1 VCWCRRIFIYI
12 HTYLASKLDCR
23 VVAAAFTTYGGWG
36 DDFKVTLVDPYYKKE
51 FKAARKNG
59 ESGWAVIND
68 RLRHERH
75 VAAFICRENS
85 RMLGS
90 TLDARCR
97 ARAIQRSAPQR
108 SPVADS
114 DTDP

>member
-1 VCWCRRIFIYI
+1 
-12 HTYLASKLDCR
+12 
-23 VVAAAFTTYGGWG
+23 
-36 DDFKVTLVDPYYKKE
+36 
-51 FKAARKNG
+51 
-59 ESGWAVIND
+59 
-68 RLRHERH
+68 
-75 VAAFICRENS
+75 
-85 RMLGS
+85 MLGL